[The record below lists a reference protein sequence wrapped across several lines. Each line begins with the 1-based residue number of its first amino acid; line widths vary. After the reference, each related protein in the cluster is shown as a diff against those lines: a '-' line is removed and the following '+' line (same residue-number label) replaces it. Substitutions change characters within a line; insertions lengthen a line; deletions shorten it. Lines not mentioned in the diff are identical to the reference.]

1 LDCLKQWFD
10 TCDTEGTSLEDKIN
24 NETGYFYEVTFRL
37 SEIYPK
43 INKLFNTYME
53 VYNCQYTFDTL
64 EYREAKIEETLSLL
78 TALSDHRGYKAKKF
92 LKDSL
97 YKYDVIDYGTDTE
110 DSVDFPVY
118 AKKLG
123 TAIQNGEVDLG
134 IAICGTGI
142 GMSITLNKMKG
153 VYCAKVSNES
163 EAILCKAHNDAN
175 CIAMSEEL
183 DEDLMLDI
191 VDKFINTPFTNVSK
205 YIRRND
211 MIKELEK

>member
-1 LDCLKQWFD
+1 MNNI
-10 TCDTEGTSLEDKIN
+10 KI
-24 NETGYFYEVTFRL
+24 G
-37 SEIYPK
+37 I
-43 INKLFNTYME
+43 
-53 VYNCQYTFDTL
+53 
-64 EYREAKIEETLSLL
+64 A
-78 TALSDHRGYKAKKF
+78 SDHRGFIAKEF
-92 LKDSL
+92 LKEYFDENDI
-97 YKYDVIDYGTDTE
+97 YVIDFGTNSAE
-110 DSVDFPVY
+110 SVDFPVY

-123 TAIQNGEVDLG
+123 EAIQNEEIDLG

-142 GMSITLNKMKG
+142 GMSIVLNKMKG

>member
-1 LDCLKQWFD
+1 MTIGL
-10 TCDTEGTSLEDKIN
+10 
-24 NETGYFYEVTFRL
+24 
-37 SEIYPK
+37 
-43 INKLFNTYME
+43 
-53 VYNCQYTFDTL
+53 
-64 EYREAKIEETLSLL
+64 A
-78 TALSDHRGYKAKKF
+78 SDHRGYKAKKF

-123 TAIQNGEVDLG
+123 TAIQNGEGDLG

-163 EAILCKAHNDAN
+163 EAILCKSHNNAN
-175 CIAMSEEL
+175 VIAMSEEI
-183 DEDLMLDI
+183 DHEVMKKI
-191 VDKFINTPFTNVSK
+191 VNNFIETPFSNVSK
-205 YIRRND
+205 YIRRNN
-211 MIKELEK
+211 MIKEIENE

>member
-1 LDCLKQWFD
+1 MLVKSYAAAVQGISA
-10 TCDTEGTSLEDKIN
+10 TVVTV
-24 NETGYFYEVTFRL
+24 EV
-37 SEIYPK
+37 
-43 INKLFNTYME
+43 
-53 VYNCQYTFDTL
+53 NCSKGIQFFLVGLPDVAV
-64 EYREAKIEETLSLL
+64 RESHERIIS
-78 TALSDHRGYKAKKF
+78 ALQVCGYKAKKF

-110 DSVDFPVY
+110 NSVDFPIY

>member
-1 LDCLKQWFD
+1 MCSPNHKGHDDLTSSPPSSRLSLAV
-10 TCDTEGTSLEDKIN
+10 SLECPA
-24 NETGYFYEVTFRL
+24 E
-37 SEIYPK
+37 
-43 INKLFNTYME
+43 
-53 VYNCQYTFDTL
+53 
-64 EYREAKIEETLSLL
+64 LL
-78 TALSDHRGYKAKKF
+78 A
-92 LKDSL
+92 
-97 YKYDVIDYGTDTE
+97 TE

>member
-1 LDCLKQWFD
+1 MNNI
-10 TCDTEGTSLEDKIN
+10 KI
-24 NETGYFYEVTFRL
+24 G
-37 SEIYPK
+37 I
-43 INKLFNTYME
+43 
-53 VYNCQYTFDTL
+53 
-64 EYREAKIEETLSLL
+64 A
-78 TALSDHRGYKAKKF
+78 SDHRGFTAKEF
-92 LKDSL
+92 LKEYFDENDI
-97 YKYDVIDYGTDTE
+97 YVIDFGTNSAE
-110 DSVDFPVY
+110 SVDFPVY

-123 TAIQNGEVDLG
+123 KAIQNEEIDLG

-142 GMSITLNKMKG
+142 GMSIVLNKMKG

-211 MIKELEK
+211 MIKELEND

>member
-1 LDCLKQWFD
+1 MNNI
-10 TCDTEGTSLEDKIN
+10 KI
-24 NETGYFYEVTFRL
+24 G
-37 SEIYPK
+37 I
-43 INKLFNTYME
+43 
-53 VYNCQYTFDTL
+53 
-64 EYREAKIEETLSLL
+64 A
-78 TALSDHRGYKAKKF
+78 SDHRGFTAKEF
-92 LKDSL
+92 LKEYFDENDI
-97 YKYDVIDYGTDTE
+97 YVIDFGTNSAE
-110 DSVDFPVY
+110 SVDFPVY

-123 TAIQNGEVDLG
+123 EAIQNEEIDLG

-142 GMSITLNKMKG
+142 GMSIVLNKMKG